1 MIFHSFQ
8 VLSNLDSR
16 VDAADQRMTNDV
28 PCRYAGDFMGLMMCL
43 ALGPSRKSKRFGRCD
58 PRSGGL
64 SAKFFV
70 LTSES

>member
-28 PCRYAGDFMGLMMCL
+28 PCSYAGDFMGLMMCL
-43 ALGPSRKSKRFGRCD
+43 ALGRSRKSD
-58 PRSGGL
+58 VADVTPEVVAYLL
-64 SAKFFV
+64 SSSF
-70 LTSES
+70 